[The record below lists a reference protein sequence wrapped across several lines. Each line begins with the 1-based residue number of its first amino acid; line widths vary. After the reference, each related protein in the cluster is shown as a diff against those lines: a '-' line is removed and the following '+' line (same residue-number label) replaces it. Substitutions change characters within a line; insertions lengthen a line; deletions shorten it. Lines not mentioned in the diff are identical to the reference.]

1 MRPTIVSTAA
11 LLLVTLS
18 TGCDRSPPTDPHRQ
32 LALRLEAGRALDA
45 KNFVAHLVGANE
57 VPSHETRAVGEVKL
71 QLSDDGTEVEYRLI
85 SSNIDNVFKIGRASC
100 RERV

>member
-1 MRPTIVSTAA
+1 MRGVVASAA
-11 LLLVTLS
+11 AVFLVTLS
-18 TGCDRSPPTDPHRQ
+18 TTCDRSPPTDPPRQ
-32 LALRLEAGRALDA
+32 LALRLEADRALDA

-85 SSNIDNVFKIGRASC
+85 SSNIDNEIGRAH
-100 RERV
+100 V